1 MTVIPKENVKINP
14 YSRHVEIRNL
24 NGDKY
29 ILEDEKPLKNENN
42 IEKEA
47 LKKELEY
54 AHRAQDQAIEIN
66 YKLANRISE
75 LNKEKD
81 RLNEEINELNKLY
94 RKALDENREL
104 EQMNE
109 IMMKLVYIFTK
120 GVGAMNV
127 VIIDER
133 KPWMVEEDKYM
144 KCLGMPL
151 IPGVSI
157 PDWGRLQT
165 IRRNRNTKNTLRKR
179 RKKRPDKRLT
189 MAQCEK
195 EINDA
200 LDTFEKAALE
210 ALHSEFGFGKN
221 DTLEECWHEKK
232 KNKNALLYRQVETL
246 LRHYKITKRALKI

>member
-14 YSRHVEIRNL
+14 YARHVEIRNL

-54 AHRAQDQAIEIN
+54 AHRAKDQAIEIN
-66 YKLANRISE
+66 YKLENRISE

-109 IMMKLVYIFTK
+109 IMMNLVYIFTK
-120 GVGAMNV
+120 R
-127 VIIDER
+127 E
-133 KPWMVEEDKYM
+133 
-144 KCLGMPL
+144 LGL
-151 IPGVSI
+151 
-157 PDWGRLQT
+157 
-165 IRRNRNTKNTLRKR
+165 
-179 RKKRPDKRLT
+179 
-189 MAQCEK
+189 
-195 EINDA
+195 
-200 LDTFEKAALE
+200 
-210 ALHSEFGFGKN
+210 
-221 DTLEECWHEKK
+221 
-232 KNKNALLYRQVETL
+232 
-246 LRHYKITKRALKI
+246 